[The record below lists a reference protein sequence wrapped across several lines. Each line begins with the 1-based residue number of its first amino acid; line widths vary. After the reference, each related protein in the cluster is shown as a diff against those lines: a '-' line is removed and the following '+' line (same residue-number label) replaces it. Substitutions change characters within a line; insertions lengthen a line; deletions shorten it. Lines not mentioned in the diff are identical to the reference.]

1 MAAAII
7 PIATTVIP
15 LVLPWVVKLMDKIF
29 GSKTGAVKLATGT
42 AVAQQIISALQPI
55 LATQGISLP
64 SSVPEIQAVLQSIVS
79 DLNSKGELLG
89 TATVIDGVPPVAILP
104 PGKVSTI
111 ALASLLIEAAAG
123 LLKAG
128 S

>member
-15 LVLPWVVKLMDKIF
+15 LILPWVVKLMDKIF

-42 AVAQQIISALQPI
+42 AVAQQIMTALQTI
-55 LATQGISLP
+55 LAGQGISLP
-64 SSVPEIQAVLQSIVS
+64 TSVSEIQTLLQGVVT
-79 DLNSKGELLG
+79 DLNGKGELLG
-89 TATVIDGVPPVAILP
+89 TATVIDGTPLAILP
-104 PGKVSTI
+104 PGKMSNN
-111 ALASLLIEAAAG
+111 ALASLLVEAASG